1 MGVDDVGDVGRV
13 EFEKLE
19 LTGICRIGRMEIKI
33 RDLFFDYEFELILYI
48 LAIPV
53 NKMFCFLG

>member
-1 MGVDDVGDVGRV
+1 MI
-13 EFEKLE
+13 K
-19 LTGICRIGRMEIKI
+19 IGRMEIKI

>member
-1 MGVDDVGDVGRV
+1 M
-13 EFEKLE
+13 K
-19 LTGICRIGRMEIKI
+19 IKI

-53 NKMFCFLG
+53 NKSV